1 MRALAVDENR
11 SLFYEGTDARYGQPL
26 WPAPAVSAATVLAD
40 AEAYAA
46 IPNTAYLYE
55 VPMVFRED
63 SFDPTT
69 RIRRGRL
76 YKESAH
82 KPEDWQVQPH
92 PANAAELLE
101 AQSNGGKLPRSL
113 VAFHAWPAMKELGSR
128 PESVLI
134 VLGTRDA
141 FTLWRIVDVE
151 RIVTGEDLITL
162 RARSALGVLPE
173 LNQAAIPPEDLQ
185 SVAEVLERLSRAA
198 YTADAETVVQLARD
212 AAQRSLGAW
221 LAERRDDPQIRQQD
235 LRELARLLKGKRNRS
250 MIRLLARL
258 HARTEP
264 DAQGQ
269 FGERTLQQG
278 DAEFALAAVG
288 MLLRELGWA
297 V

>member
-1 MRALAVDENR
+1 
-11 SLFYEGTDARYGQPL
+11 
-26 WPAPAVSAATVLAD
+26 
-40 AEAYAA
+40 
-46 IPNTAYLYE
+46 
-55 VPMVFRED
+55 
-63 SFDPTT
+63 
-69 RIRRGRL
+69 
-76 YKESAH
+76 
-82 KPEDWQVQPH
+82 VQPH

-101 AQSNGGKLPRSL
+101 AQSNGGKLPRRL
-113 VAFHAWPAMKELGSR
+113 VAFHAWPAMQELGSR

-212 AAQRSLGAW
+212 AAQRCLAAW
-221 LAERRDDPQIRQQD
+221 LAERRDDPQIRQKD
-235 LRELARLLKGKRNRS
+235 LRELARLLKGRKNKS
-250 MIRLLARL
+250 LVKLLARL
-258 HARTEP
+258 HAPAKP
-264 DAQGQ
+264 DAPAESGA
-269 FGERTLQQG
+269 RAVQQG

-297 V
+297 L

>member
-1 MRALAVDENR
+1 
-11 SLFYEGTDARYGQPL
+11 
-26 WPAPAVSAATVLAD
+26 
-40 AEAYAA
+40 
-46 IPNTAYLYE
+46 
-55 VPMVFRED
+55 MVFRED

-113 VAFHAWPAMKELGSR
+113 VAFHAWPAMKELGGR

-221 LAERRDDPQIRQQD
+221 LAERRDDPEIRQQD
-235 LRELARLLKGKRNRS
+235 LRELARLLKGK
-250 MIRLLARL
+250 